1 MTDPRSSYDDVIATT
16 LVFVVAMIGLST
28 NGISAFVVFKAD
40 HLRNAFGYSCA
51 THAAGNIGV
60 LLIFAFWAAPL
71 LIAQHLFDNNSRVF
85 IIISNT
91 AGQLTIFFYYGG
103 IYTNV
108 LITINRLFVINW
120 PSLYNK
126 YFDPQM
132 TIRWIMLVWTGCHFN
147 FDGSIYM
154 WTYSNSKCG
163 MIIAS
168 YFEFIIN
175 ILAATT
181 ILVLDLYIFIKLTM
195 MSKVRL
201 SVTLQMNNA

>member
-1 MTDPRSSYDDVIATT
+1 
-16 LVFVVAMIGLST
+16 
-28 NGISAFVVFKAD
+28 
-40 HLRNAFGYSCA
+40 
-51 THAAGNIGV
+51 
-60 LLIFAFWAAPL
+60 
-71 LIAQHLFDNNSRVF
+71 
-85 IIISNT
+85 
-91 AGQLTIFFYYGG
+91 
-103 IYTNV
+103 
-108 LITINRLFVINW
+108 
-120 PSLYNK
+120 
-126 YFDPQM
+126 
-132 TIRWIMLVWTGCHFN
+132 
-147 FDGSIYM
+147 M